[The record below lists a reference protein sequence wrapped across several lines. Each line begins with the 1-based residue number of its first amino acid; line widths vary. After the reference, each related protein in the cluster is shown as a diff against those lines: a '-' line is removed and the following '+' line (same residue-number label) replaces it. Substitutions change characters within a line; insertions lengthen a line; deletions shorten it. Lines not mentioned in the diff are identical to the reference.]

1 MYLDSLYLID
11 KPNSDIDSTDGN
23 LNFVRFSI
31 INNLYNIH
39 SISELT
45 VIYIYIIQS
54 VSKNINVVKRLKDR
68 IFLPILSVEK
78 VFFFWG
84 YLCFFYLK
92 T

>member
-68 IFLPILSVEK
+68 IFLPILSVEN
-78 VFFFWG
+78 VFFWG
-84 YLCFFYLK
+84 VICDSFIK
-92 T
+92 K

>member
-1 MYLDSLYLID
+1 MYLNSLYLID

-39 SISELT
+39 SISEST
-45 VIYIYIIQS
+45 VIFVYICQ
-54 VSKNINVVKRLKDR
+54 
-68 IFLPILSVEK
+68 
-78 VFFFWG
+78 
-84 YLCFFYLK
+84 K